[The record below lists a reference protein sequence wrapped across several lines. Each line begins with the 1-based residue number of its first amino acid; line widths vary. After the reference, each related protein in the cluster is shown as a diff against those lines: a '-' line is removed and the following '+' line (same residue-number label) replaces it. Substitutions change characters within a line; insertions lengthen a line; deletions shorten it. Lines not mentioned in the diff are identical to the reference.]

1 MEGAPG
7 IAPGMAEAG
16 WEVAAGAG
24 AWFAILCVL
33 GVGCG
38 AAWLGLQAA
47 GLRGRRLGL
56 HTAAFGPGLG
66 VGIASLLT
74 FFLRTLGLPRP
85 GLWSLLGAG
94 ALLAV
99 GIEAWRRRSP
109 EREVS
114 PPARPARS
122 PMAVRIAALLMLLVS
137 AGLLL
142 DTLRM
147 VSRTWPE
154 GTWDA
159 VAVWNVRARML
170 DRAYER
176 APDLLKKVDPVS
188 HPNYPLLVPGAVAT
202 QLAIAGDD
210 PWVSRLTGMVF
221 AVGLGLLV
229 FAVVADSGS
238 LPLAAIATALLW
250 GSPMLLKWAGSQ
262 CADIPVA
269 YYFLGALAVL
279 ASRLPGRRDGPL
291 PLVLGGVFL
300 GLLAWTKNEGVV
312 MVLLLAGF
320 YGLWRFLNRRDLPS
334 GKPGSGGK
342 LGKEALALG
351 AGLLPGLLAVF
362 LFKLL
367 WAPESGLGTFFQG
380 SAYQGTA
387 LERITSLARWWV
399 PVREVVKRLVPLG
412 DGATWSLA
420 WPVLLA
426 GAGLAVWAQVRFR
439 HAWASFWGAC
449 LLATVVSWIPI
460 FAITP
465 YGQMWHI
472 SGSIDR
478 LYLQVFPA
486 LIAGLFLRLAWAL
499 REKVRGP
506 VPVLRIPVGAAWLAG
521 SMAAGLALKALLVA
535 EAFPRIWLFMDELLY
550 LMTAYDIAHW
560 GEPGVPHPDAF
571 FYAPLPAL
579 LLAPLFALGLKAPLV
594 YHAGLLLFHAL
605 LTSAVAAGWLIL
617 RRLFGTESPLP
628 AVLLVLGPPAYTALT
643 LMSEPLFIALYTW
656 FLYFLVRMIQ
666 ERRTWTAWVAGL
678 LLAGLVLT
686 RFAGYLVAVS
696 LVAGAVSTVFQRR
709 DRRLLWLH
717 LQALL
722 PAVAAFAA
730 WRLIAPHV
738 KTAPPMD
745 DPLVLLAAAVN
756 LPLELALGAARR
768 FLAQVGYVSLSTFGF
783 ALPAAV
789 WLLVRRADPAEARE
803 GRGEDIR
810 LVLLNVFSFLAGACF
825 IAAVFMWFGAI
836 RLPLP
841 RFDLYGRY
849 VEYFAIPL
857 LVAAFGAL
865 GLLRERPRARLALA
879 AGSLVLN
886 AVLLLFIPES
896 FFTASL
902 DNQIAPNSLG
912 IAWVFRVV
920 SRYGTWVR
928 WLLPVLAALLAWGLT
943 SSGRLRRPAVGV
955 LLLLVAFNFGI
966 AAQETS
972 INSRGSEEY
981 ASTVSHFVLSHPDLF
996 AGGLYVDYPE
1006 YLREDGPVGDYASV
1020 YRVIADHL
1028 DKVVSGREPER
1039 YLGKMPVLT
1048 WRRLDRPVLAEW
1060 PHLAYRIYA
1069 ADPATTGSTTGST
1082 PGSAP

>member
-1 MEGAPG
+1 MRGS
-7 IAPGMAEAG
+7 PGMPAGLSGATETG
-16 WEVAAGAG
+16 WEAAAGAG
-24 AWFAILCVL
+24 AWFAVLCVI

-38 AAWLGLQAA
+38 VAWLGLHAA
-47 GLRGRRLGL
+47 GLRERRLGL

-66 VGIASLLT
+66 LGIASLLT
-74 FFLRTLGLPRP
+74 FFFRTLGLSRP
-85 GLWSLLGAG
+85 GLVSFLGAG
-94 ALLAV
+94 ALLAW
-99 GIEAWRRRSP
+99 GIAAWQRRSP
-109 EREVS
+109 PAPITPS
-114 PPARPARS
+114 ARPIRS
-122 PMAVRIAALLMLLVS
+122 PMFVQVAAVLMLLVS
-137 AGLLL
+137 AGLFL

-147 VSRTWPE
+147 VSRAWPE

-159 VAVWNVRARML
+159 VAVWNVRARFL
-170 DRAYER
+170 DRDYER
-176 APDLLKKVDPVS
+176 APDLLKQVDPVS

-202 QLAIAGDD
+202 QLAIAGED

-250 GSPMLLKWAGSQ
+250 GSPMFLKWSGSQ

-269 YYFLGALAVL
+269 YYFTGALAVL

-320 YGLWRFLNRRDLPS
+320 YGLWRLLNRRDY
-334 GKPGSGGK
+334 PGGNPGGN
-342 LGKEALALG
+342 LGREALALG

-380 SAYQGTA
+380 PA
-387 LERITSLARWWV
+387 LARITSLERWWV
-399 PVREVVKRLVPLG
+399 PVREIVKRLVPVG

-420 WPVLLA
+420 WPALLA
-426 GAGLAVWAQVRFR
+426 GVGLAVWAQLRFR

-460 FAITP
+460 FAVTP

-472 SGSIDR
+472 LGSIDR

-506 VPVLRIPVGAAWLAG
+506 VAVRQVPVGALWLAG
-521 SMAAGLALKALLVA
+521 VLAAGLALKAFLVA
-535 EAFPRIWLFMDELLY
+535 EAFPRIWLFMDELFY
-550 LMTAYDIAHW
+550 IMTAYDIAHW
-560 GEPGVPHPDAF
+560 GETGVPHPDAF
-571 FYAPLPAL
+571 FYAPLPSL
-579 LLAPLFALGLKAPLV
+579 LLAPLFALGFKAPLV
-594 YHAGLLLFHAL
+594 YHGGLLLFHGL
-605 LTSAVAAGWLIL
+605 LTSAVVAGCLIL
-617 RRLFGTESPLP
+617 RRLFGTESRLL
-628 AVLLVLGPPAYTALT
+628 AVVLVLGPPAYTALA
-643 LMSEPLFIALYTW
+643 LMSEPLFIALYAW

-666 ERRTWTAWVAGL
+666 ERRSWTAWAAGL
-678 LLAGLVLT
+678 FLAGLVLT
-686 RFAGYLVAVS
+686 RFAGYLVAAS
-696 LVAGAVSTVFQRR
+696 LVVGAVGSVLQRRRR

-717 LQALL
+717 LQALV
-722 PAVAAFAA
+722 PAVAAFVA

-745 DPLVLLAAAVN
+745 DPLVLLAVAVN
-756 LPLELALGAARR
+756 FPLELALGASRR
-768 FLAQVGYVSLSTFGF
+768 FLAQLGYVSLSTFGF
-783 ALPAAV
+783 ALPAAI
-789 WLLVRRADPAEARE
+789 WLLVRRADPDEAQD
-803 GRGEDIR
+803 GRKEDIR
-810 LVLLNVFSFLAGACF
+810 LVLLNVFSFLAAACF
-825 IAAVFMWFGAI
+825 IASVFMWYGAI

-849 VEYFAIPL
+849 VEYFAVPL
-857 LVAAFGAL
+857 LVMAFGAL
-865 GLLRERPRARLALA
+865 TLLRERPRARLALTLGA
-879 AGSLVLN
+879 LILN
-886 AVLLLFIPES
+886 AVLLLFIPEG

-902 DNQIAPNSLG
+902 DNQVAPNSLG

-920 SRYGTWVR
+920 GRYGTWIR
-928 WLLPVLAALLAWGLT
+928 WLLPVFAALLAWGLT
-943 SSGRLRRPAVGV
+943 SRGRLRHAATGA

-966 AAQETS
+966 ATQES
-972 INSRGSEEY
+972 SLNSVGSAEY
-981 ASTVSHFVLSHPDLF
+981 ASAVSDFVMTHPEAF
-996 AGGLYVDYPE
+996 AGGIYVDYPE
-1006 YLREDGPVGDYASV
+1006 YLREDGPVGDYASI
-1020 YRVIADHL
+1020 YRVMADHV
-1028 DKVVSGREPER
+1028 DKVISGREPER
-1039 YLGKMPVLT
+1039 YAGKMPVLT

-1060 PHLAYRIYA
+1060 PHLTYRIYA
-1069 ADPATTGSTTGST
+1069 ADP
-1082 PGSAP
+1082 